1 MKEGFQGQRAYS
13 LPVTLLR
20 EAISHP
26 LCQGL
31 YVTDIGFYPVA
42 RAHKRNRR
50 TGSAQHLLLYCV
62 QGAGWYQLN
71 HGEKQPLRANQWVIL
86 PAHVPHKYGA
96 DEATPWTIYW
106 LHFAGAQADAL
117 HEHLQAQV
125 PETPTSIRPSEERF
139 HLFEAIFSQLTL
151 TATLAGMVQASARL
165 GHFLLT
171 LLPAASPLTPH
182 SPAAGSITQSIQFM
196 REHLAG
202 SFTVPELA
210 AQAGLSASHYGAL
223 FREQVGRP
231 PIVFFNFL
239 KVQHACQQLTES
251 CLRIKEIAHQL
262 GFGDV
267 YYFSRVFTK
276 VMGLSPRQFRQG
288 DRAKALST

>member
-13 LPVTLLR
+13 LPVTLLH
-20 EAISHP
+20 EATNHP

-42 RAHKRNRR
+42 RAHKRTRR
-50 TGSAQHLLLYCV
+50 AGSAQYLLLYCV

-71 HGEKQPLRANQWVIL
+71 HAEKQPLRANQWVIL

-96 DEATPWTIYW
+96 DEAIPWTIYW
-106 LHFAGAQADAL
+106 VHFAGTQAAAL
-117 HEHLQAQV
+117 YAHLRAQV
-125 PETPTSIRPSEERF
+125 PEVPTPLRPSEERV
-139 HLFEAIFSQLTL
+139 HLFEAIFAHLTL
-151 TATLAGMVQASARL
+151 TATLAGVVQASARL
-165 GHFLLT
+165 GHFLLA
-171 LLPAASPLTPH
+171 LLPAAGPLALS

-196 REHLAG
+196 REHLAQ
-202 SFTVPELA
+202 SFTVQELA
-210 AQAGLSASHYGAL
+210 AQAGLSASHYAAL

-239 KVQHACQQLTES
+239 KVQYACQQLTDS
-251 CLRIKEIAHQL
+251 SLRIKAIAHQL

-276 VMGLSPRQFRQG
+276 VMGISPRQFRQG
-288 DRAKALST
+288 DRA

>member
-13 LPVTLLR
+13 LPVSLLH
-20 EAISHP
+20 EAAGHP

-71 HGEKQPLRANQWVIL
+71 HAEKQPLRANEWVIL

-96 DEATPWTIYW
+96 DEVTPWTIYW
-106 LHFAGAQADAL
+106 LHFAGTQATAL
-117 HEHLQAQV
+117 YEYLQAQV
-125 PETPTSIRPSEERF
+125 PKIPTPIRPTEERLQ
-139 HLFEAIFSQLTL
+139 LFEAIFSHLTL

-165 GHFLLT
+165 GHFLLG
-171 LLPAASPLTPH
+171 LLPTAGPLALL
-182 SPAAGSITQSIQFM
+182 SPAAGSIAQSIQFM
-196 REHLAG
+196 REHLAH
-202 SFTVPELA
+202 SFTVQELA

-239 KVQHACQQLTES
+239 KVQHACQLLTDS
-251 CLRIKEIAHQL
+251 SLRIKEIAQQL
-262 GFGDV
+262 GFDDT
-267 YYFSRVFTK
+267 YYFSRVFSK
-276 VMGLSPRQFRQG
+276 VMGASPRQFRKG
-288 DRAKALST
+288 DRA

>member
-13 LPVTLLR
+13 LPVALLH
-20 EAISHP
+20 ETTGHP

-42 RAHKRNRR
+42 RAHKRHRR
-50 TGSAQHLLLYCV
+50 AGSAQHLLLYCV

-71 HGEKQPLRANQWVIL
+71 HAEKQPLRANQWVIL
-86 PAHVPHKYGA
+86 PAHVPHRYGA

-106 LHFAGAQADAL
+106 LHFAGTQAAAL
-117 HEHLQAQV
+117 YDYLQAQV
-125 PETPTSIRPSEERF
+125 PDVPATIRPTEERLQ
-139 HLFEAIFSQLTL
+139 LFEAIFSQLTL
-151 TATLAGMVQASARL
+151 TATLAGVVQASARL
-165 GHFLLT
+165 GHFLLG
-171 LLPAASPLTPH
+171 LLPAASPLALP
-182 SPAAGSITQSIQFM
+182 SVAAGGVAQSIQFM
-196 REHLAG
+196 REHLAA
-202 SFTVPELA
+202 SFTVSELA

-239 KVQHACQQLTES
+239 KMQHACQQLTDS
-251 CLRIKEIAHQL
+251 SLRIKEIAHQL

-276 VMGLSPRQFRQG
+276 VMGVSPRQFRQG
-288 DRAKALST
+288 DRA

>member
-13 LPVTLLR
+13 LPVALLH
-20 EAISHP
+20 EATSHP

-50 TGSAQHLLLYCV
+50 AGSAQHLLLYCV
-62 QGAGWYQLN
+62 QGSGWYQL
-71 HGEKQPLRANQWVIL
+71 HHAEKQPLRANQWVIL

-106 LHFAGAQADAL
+106 LHFAGTQAVAL
-117 HEHLQAQV
+117 YTYLQAQV
-125 PETPTSIRPSEERF
+125 AETPTPSRPTEERMQ
-139 HLFEAIFSQLTL
+139 LFETIFLHLTL
-151 TATLAGMVQASARL
+151 TATLAGVVQASARL
-165 GHFLLT
+165 GHFLLG
-171 LLPAASPLTPH
+171 LLPVASPLAPA
-182 SPAAGSITQSIQFM
+182 SPAAGAITQSVQFM
-196 REHLAG
+196 REHLAH
-202 SFTVPELA
+202 SFTVPALA

-239 KVQHACQQLTES
+239 KMQYACQQLADS
-251 CLRIKEIAHQL
+251 SLRIKEIAHHL

-276 VMGLSPRQFRQG
+276 VMGVSPRQFRQG
-288 DRAKALST
+288 DRA

>member
-13 LPVTLLR
+13 LPAALLH
-20 EAISHP
+20 EATRHP

-42 RAHKRNRR
+42 RAHRRTRR
-50 TGSAQHLLLYCV
+50 TGLDQHLLLYCV
-62 QGAGWYQLN
+62 QGAGWYQLPP
-71 HGEKQPLRANQWVIL
+71 GPKQPLRANQWVIL

-106 LHFAGAQADAL
+106 LHFAGTQAAAL
-117 HEHLQAQV
+117 HEYLLAQL
-125 PETPTSIRPSEERF
+125 PATPATIRPTEERL
-139 HLFEAIFSQLTL
+139 HLFEAMFAQLTL
-151 TATLAGMVQASARL
+151 TATLAGVVQASARL
-165 GHFLLT
+165 GHFLLG
-171 LLPAASPLTPH
+171 LLPAASPLAPP
-182 SPAAGSITQSIQFM
+182 SPAAAGVAQSIQFM
-196 REHLAG
+196 REHLAA

-210 AQAGLSASHYGAL
+210 AQAGLSASHYATL

-239 KVQHACQQLTES
+239 KVQHACQLLADS
-251 CLRIKEIAHQL
+251 SLRIKEIAHQL
-262 GFGDV
+262 GFGDA

-276 VMGLSPRQFRQG
+276 VMGVSPRQFRQG
-288 DRAKALST
+288 DRA

>member
-1 MKEGFQGQRAYS
+1 MKEGFQGQRSYS
-13 LPVTLLR
+13 LPLTLLH
-20 EAISHP
+20 EATSHP

-31 YVTDIGFYPVA
+31 YVTDIGFYPAA
-42 RAHKRNRR
+42 RAHKRTRR
-50 TGSAQHLLLYCV
+50 AGSAQHLLLYCV

-71 HGEKQPLRANQWVIL
+71 HADKRPLQANQWVVL

-96 DEATPWTIYW
+96 DETAPWTIYW
-106 LHFAGAQADAL
+106 LHFAGMQAAAL
-117 HEHLQAQV
+117 YEYLQEQQ
-125 PETPTSIRPSEERF
+125 PEAPATIRPTEERVQ
-139 HLFEAIFSQLTL
+139 LFEAMFSQLTL
-151 TATLAGMVQASARL
+151 TATLAGVVQASARL

-171 LLPAASPLTPH
+171 LLPSASPLVP
-182 SPAAGSITQSIQFM
+182 SPTAGGITQSIQFM
-196 REHLAG
+196 REHLAQ

-210 AQAGLSASHYGAL
+210 AQAGLSVSHYAAL

-239 KVQHACQQLTES
+239 KVQQACQLLADRS
-251 CLRIKEIAHQL
+251 LRIKEIAHQL

-276 VMGLSPRQFRQG
+276 VMGISPRQFRQG
-288 DRAKALST
+288 DRV

>member
-13 LPVTLLR
+13 LPVSLLH
-20 EAISHP
+20 EATSHP
-26 LCQGL
+26 LCQDL

-71 HGEKQPLRANQWVIL
+71 NGEKQPLRANQWVIL

-106 LHFAGAQADAL
+106 LHFAGTQAPAL
-117 HEHLQAQV
+117 HTYLQEQA
-125 PETPTSIRPSEERF
+125 PTTPTPIPPTEERVQ
-139 HLFEAIFSQLTL
+139 LFEAIFSHLNL

-165 GHFLLT
+165 RHFLLA
-171 LLPAASPLTPH
+171 LLPAARLLAPL
-182 SPAAGSITQSIQFM
+182 SPAVGSIAQSIQFM
-196 REHLAG
+196 REHLAD
-202 SFTVPELA
+202 SYTVQELA
-210 AQAGLSASHYGAL
+210 AQAGLSVSHYGAL
-223 FREQVGRP
+223 FREQAGRP

-239 KVQHACQQLTES
+239 KVQHACQQLTDS
-251 CLRIKEIAHQL
+251 SLRIKEIAHQL

-288 DRAKALST
+288 GRA

>member
-13 LPVTLLR
+13 LPVALLH
-20 EAISHP
+20 EATRHP

-42 RAHKRNRR
+42 RAHRR
-50 TGSAQHLLLYCV
+50 TRRAGSDQHLLLYCV
-62 QGAGWYQLN
+62 QGAGWYQLPQA
-71 HGEKQPLRANQWVIL
+71 EKQPLQANQWVIL
-86 PAHVPHKYGA
+86 PAHVPHRYGA

-106 LHFAGAQADAL
+106 LHFAGTQAAAL
-117 HEHLQAQV
+117 YEYLQSQLPAL
-125 PETPTSIRPSEERF
+125 PATIRPTEERL
-139 HLFEAIFSQLTL
+139 HLFEAIFAQLTL
-151 TATLAGMVQASARL
+151 TATLAGVVQASARL
-165 GHFLLT
+165 GHFLLG
-171 LLPAASPLTPH
+171 LLPAASPLASP
-182 SPAAGSITQSIQFM
+182 SPAAAGVAQSIQFM

-210 AQAGLSASHYGAL
+210 AQAGLSASHYAAL
-223 FREQVGRP
+223 FRAQMGRP

-239 KVQHACQQLTES
+239 KVQHACQQLTDS
-251 CLRIKEIAHQL
+251 SLRIKEIAHQL

-276 VMGLSPRQFRQG
+276 VMGVSPRQFRQG
-288 DRAKALST
+288 DRA

>member
-1 MKEGFQGQRAYS
+1 MKEGFQGQRSYS
-13 LPVTLLR
+13 LPVTLLH
-20 EAISHP
+20 EATSHP
-26 LCQGL
+26 LCQSL

-50 TGSAQHLLLYCV
+50 AGSAQHLLLYCV

-71 HGEKQPLRANQWVIL
+71 HAEKQPLQANQWVIL
-86 PAHVPHKYGA
+86 PAHVPHKYVA

-106 LHFAGAQADAL
+106 LHFAGTQAAAL
-117 HEHLQAQV
+117 YEYLQEQV
-125 PETPTSIRPSEERF
+125 PESPTLIRPTEERF
-139 HLFEAIFSQLTL
+139 QLFEAIFSQLTL

-165 GHFLLT
+165 GHFLLG
-171 LLPAASPLTPH
+171 LLPAASPLAPP
-182 SPAAGSITQSIQFM
+182 SPAARSITQSIQFM
-196 REHLAG
+196 REHLAD
-202 SFTVPELA
+202 SFTVQELA

-239 KVQHACQQLTES
+239 KVQHACQQLTDS
-251 CLRIKEIAHQL
+251 GLRIKEIAHQL

-288 DRAKALST
+288 DRA

>member
-13 LPVTLLR
+13 LPVALLH
-20 EAISHP
+20 EATRHP

-42 RAHKRNRR
+42 RAHRR
-50 TGSAQHLLLYCV
+50 TRRAGSDQHLLLYCV
-62 QGAGWYQLN
+62 QGAGWYQLPQA
-71 HGEKQPLRANQWVIL
+71 EKQPLQANQWVIL
-86 PAHVPHKYGA
+86 PAHVPHRYGA

-106 LHFAGAQADAL
+106 LHFAGTQAAAL
-117 HEHLQAQV
+117 YEYLQSQLPAL
-125 PETPTSIRPSEERF
+125 PATIRPTEERL
-139 HLFEAIFSQLTL
+139 HLFEAIFAQLTL
-151 TATLAGMVQASARL
+151 TATLAGVVQASARL
-165 GHFLLT
+165 GHFLLG
-171 LLPAASPLTPH
+171 LLPAASPLASP
-182 SPAAGSITQSIQFM
+182 SPAAAGVAQSIQFM

-210 AQAGLSASHYGAL
+210 AQAGLSASHYAAL
-223 FREQVGRP
+223 FRVQMGRP

-239 KVQHACQQLTES
+239 KVQHACQQLTDS
-251 CLRIKEIAHQL
+251 SLRIKEIAHQL

-276 VMGLSPRQFRQG
+276 VMGVSPRQFRQG
-288 DRAKALST
+288 DRA

>member
-13 LPVTLLR
+13 LPVTLLH
-20 EAISHP
+20 EATSHP

-42 RAHKRNRR
+42 RAHKRTRR

-71 HGEKQPLRANQWVIL
+71 HAEKQPLRVNQWVIL

-106 LHFAGAQADAL
+106 LHFAGTQAEAL
-117 HEHLQAQV
+117 HAHLQAQV
-125 PETPTSIRPSEERF
+125 PEAPTTIRPTEERF
-139 HLFEAIFSQLTL
+139 QLFEAIFSQLTL
-151 TATLAGMVQASARL
+151 TATIAGVVQASARL
-165 GHFLLT
+165 GHFLLA
-171 LLPAASPLTPH
+171 LLPLSASPLAPP
-182 SPAAGSITQSIQFM
+182 SAAAGGITQSIQYM
-196 REHLAG
+196 REHLAH
-202 SFTVPELA
+202 SFTVQELA
-210 AQAGLSASHYGAL
+210 AQAGLSVSHYAAL

-239 KVQHACQQLTES
+239 KVQHACQQLTDS
-251 CLRIKEIAHQL
+251 SLRIKEIAHQL

-276 VMGLSPRQFRQG
+276 VMGVSPRQFRQG
-288 DRAKALST
+288 DRA